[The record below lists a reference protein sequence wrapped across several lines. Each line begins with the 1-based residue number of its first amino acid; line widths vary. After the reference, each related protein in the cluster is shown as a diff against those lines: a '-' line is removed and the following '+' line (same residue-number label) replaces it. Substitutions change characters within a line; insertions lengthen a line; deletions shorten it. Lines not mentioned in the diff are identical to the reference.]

1 MAGKEFIILQKE
13 NILQTQGGMG
23 ILWYY
28 KRKFKDFILDWNGRR
43 LVREI
48 IQESLLGSQILR
60 NDPYVA
66 VGHGYEIKLMILLS
80 QMISLFMALGQ
91 FMILRLHPQ

>member
-1 MAGKEFIILQKE
+1 MAGKGSFIILQKE

-28 KRKFKDFILDWNGRR
+28 KRNSKILSWNWNGRR
-43 LVREI
+43 VMEI
-48 IQESLLGSQILR
+48 IQESLLGSQIPEMILMLQSAM
-60 NDPYVA
+60 DMKY
-66 VGHGYEIKLMILLS
+66 KLMILLS
-80 QMISLFMALGQ
+80 QMVSLFMALGQ